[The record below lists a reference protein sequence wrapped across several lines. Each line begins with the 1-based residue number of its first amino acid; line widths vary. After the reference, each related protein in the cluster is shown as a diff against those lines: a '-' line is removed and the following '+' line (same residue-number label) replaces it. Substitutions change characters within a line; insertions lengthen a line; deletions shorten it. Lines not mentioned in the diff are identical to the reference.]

1 MLSNHNSYTQT
12 AAAVQSSARGTCPP
26 QVSLISLD
34 KLASPTAI
42 LVVVEEEQDD
52 HQNASRGRRQGGAA
66 TGGRPARA
74 RPLWATF
81 PACFGRQTS
90 SSCAAAHTPQ
100 KTKDAK
106 MWSWRLQPASAAP
119 LTRAQR
125 KACYER
131 RARRRQIRP
140 RSSPEVSRRRR
151 CPGSSGGRNS
161 SVLPRPQNKSAH
173 FKAARLRGR
182 RVLEAPRSAGREGG
196 LPGACVGGVHGTEA

>member
-1 MLSNHNSYTQT
+1 MSPCVHMSTCIRSRFGNGKPILVPTHSVIRGAEISQPIGDFVQKPTCFNLSNHNSYTQT

-74 RPLWATF
+74 RSLWATF
-81 PACFGRQTS
+81 PACFGSQTS
-90 SSCAAAHTPQ
+90 SSCAAAHSPQ

-106 MWSWRLQPASAAP
+106 MWSWRLQPASA
-119 LTRAQR
+119 
-125 KACYER
+125 
-131 RARRRQIRP
+131 
-140 RSSPEVSRRRR
+140 
-151 CPGSSGGRNS
+151 
-161 SVLPRPQNKSAH
+161 
-173 FKAARLRGR
+173 
-182 RVLEAPRSAGREGG
+182 GREK
-196 LPGACVGGVHGTEA
+196 TMRF